1 MRKAVKLGIAGAL
14 VAGTLAVAA
23 IAQNFPPVKI
33 VAMPAAQ
40 AARMKAWDF
49 KLTAIDGDP
58 MPMTQYKGKVVLL
71 VNTATQCG
79 FKKQLSTLQ
88 TVQDDYAKRGFT
100 VVAVPSG
107 DFKGQELA
115 DNKQIA
121 EVCSSLFGVR
131 YPMAEKSDV
140 VGDNAIPIYRWA
152 AAKLGP
158 DQAPKWNFHK
168 YLIGKDGRLIAAFGT
183 RTEPTAPEVRAAI
196 EKALTA

>member
-1 MRKAVKLGIAGAL
+1 MRKIVKIGIAG
-14 VAGTLAVAA
+14 TLGLAAMGAVA
-23 IAQNFPPVKI
+23 IAQGFPPAKI
-33 VAMPAAQ
+33 VAMPAAE
-40 AARMKAWDF
+40 AAKLDAWSF
-49 KLTAIDGDP
+49 KLTAIDGEP
-58 MPMTQYKGKVVLL
+58 MPMSKYKGKVVLL

-79 FKKQLSTLQ
+79 FRKQLSTLQ

-121 EVCSSLFGVR
+121 ETCSSLFGVR

-152 AAKLGP
+152 AAKLGT
-158 DQAPKWNFHK
+158 DQAPRWNFHK

-196 EKALTA
+196 EKALAA